1 MPELKMRMISQG
13 VTPEI
18 HAHLIATNHS
28 YALIKKNAESLTAEP
43 TNTISP
49 SVHSNGMK
57 SVSASTHKLRG
68 ASPVL
73 VFPTWTHIA
82 QEIHPLL

>member
-1 MPELKMRMISQG
+1 MHELIMRMISQG

-28 YALIKKNAESLTAEP
+28 YALINDAAYVSAMEKKNAESLAAEP

-49 SVHSNGMK
+49 PVHSNGMK
-57 SVSASTHKLRG
+57 SVSASTHKL
-68 ASPVL
+68 
-73 VFPTWTHIA
+73 
-82 QEIHPLL
+82 